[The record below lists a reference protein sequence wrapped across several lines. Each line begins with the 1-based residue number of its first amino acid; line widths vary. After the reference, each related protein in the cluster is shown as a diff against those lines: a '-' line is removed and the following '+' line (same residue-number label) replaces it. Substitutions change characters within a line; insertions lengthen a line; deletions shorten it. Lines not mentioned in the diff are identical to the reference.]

1 MTLEVAIERLHDLR
15 LRAVA
20 LDDDRQRLEAGE
32 GRIER
37 GLADSTGLRLVAD
50 AAQPLVERR
59 LRNRLDGRGLLE
71 REQRQDQQE
80 LQRLA
85 EDAGA
90 KESVLLRQWITE
102 AYAKR
107 FGKKKPGE
115 VVAKY
120 NSAEAR
126 EAKSKTRKK

>member
-1 MTLEVAIERLHDLR
+1 MPINENSVFTERFNMVMQPDE
-15 LRAVA
+15 RAM
-20 LDDDRQRLEAGE
+20 
-32 GRIER
+32 
-37 GLADSTGLRLVAD
+37 
-50 AAQPLVERR
+50 
-59 LRNRLDGRGLLE
+59 
-71 REQRQDQQE
+71 

-90 KESVLLRQWITE
+90 KESALIRQWITE
-102 AYAKR
+102 AYAER

-126 EAKSKTRKK
+126 EAKAKRSKR